1 MFDCG
6 ACPSAW
12 LFSDLGVISFG
23 VFCGCGLMWF
33 SLLVVCFGIC
43 VSWMAWVLLVGCFVV
58 DFGYFR
64 LLFVLGVVGLWCLF
78 ACGG

>member
-1 MFDCG
+1 MR
-6 ACPSAW
+6 
-12 LFSDLGVISFG
+12 
-23 VFCGCGLMWF
+23 F

-64 LLFVLGVVGLWCLF
+64 LLFVLGLWVYGVCLLVVVDLWFC
-78 ACGG
+78 